1 MAAKANLGRMLE
13 QNHHIRTS
21 EEGDR
26 WEEYDEHQAILESEL
41 RALQLALKDKKEATK
56 VNSEMRERCAKN
68 KITIARFARP
78 LFRDVANN
86 FELSSLLGCC

>member
-41 RALQLALKDKKEATK
+41 RALQLALKDKKGATDINGEMTRAKEMYFDEVEAID
-56 VNSEMRERCAKN
+56 EMTAVIVLR
-68 KITIARFARP
+68 
-78 LFRDVANN
+78 
-86 FELSSLLGCC
+86 